1 LVLPGG
7 SSTTNAYGDLPN
19 GLLSVNSTNNGGTGE
34 VSIEAW
40 FRSTGARQWA
50 RVFDF
55 GSRAGTNE
63 SGVLVGL
70 EVPGPGTGGLTNL
83 STNGLDYFFY
93 SAQINNNTTGR
104 RMELRNDDPVLNP
117 VINADAIPVP
127 ANANAHIVV
136 TWKESTGRIQVY
148 EDSIE
153 VISTLTTNAISYIN
167 DLNVWL
173 GRSQFAVDQNLQGE
187 IDEFRIYDHVLTQ
200 REVNGNFQAG
210 PDTVNDTALPA
221 GIAIQPQDVTA
232 LESFAATFSVGA
244 VGTPPIYFQW
254 LRGGNP
260 IPGATSSSYTFNTAT
275 ADNAAQFSVIVS
287 NFASAT
293 PASVTSSV
301 ATLTV
306 VSPVV
311 TLSNR
316 YTFNQAAGETTVI
329 DVAGNKNGE
338 LRGGAVFT
346 GDGKLQLNGADAYV
360 NLPNNLVTGFTSI
373 TIEGWVQDEG
383 SGGWARIFDFGN
395 SAGGEDFP
403 IGSAGTGGTQ
413 YMFLSFP
420 SGNGNL
426 RGAYTIAAGGAAEQ
440 LIEWVGNRPP
450 ANAFH
455 HIVWVSSVAAHT
467 GRLYVNGAQVGEN
480 RNVTLTPAALGPT
493 VNNWLGRS
501 LYNDPLFRGKFDE
514 ICIWDGP
521 MTPAQVQA
529 RFTEGPN
536 TAPAG
541 IRLSITRGAGTV
553 TLRWAASAADFFLES
568 SAALGPG
575 ASWDLVFDVP
585 TVEGDSFVLTV
596 NADEAA
602 QFYRLSR

>member
-1 LVLPGG
+1 
-7 SSTTNAYGDLPN
+7 
-19 GLLSVNSTNNGGTGE
+19 
-34 VSIEAW
+34 
-40 FRSTGARQWA
+40 
-50 RVFDF
+50 
-55 GSRAGTNE
+55 
-63 SGVLVGL
+63 
-70 EVPGPGTGGLTNL
+70 
-83 STNGLDYFFY
+83 
-93 SAQINNNTTGR
+93 
-104 RMELRNDDPVLNP
+104 
-117 VINADAIPVP
+117 
-127 ANANAHIVV
+127 
-136 TWKESTGRIQVY
+136 
-148 EDSIE
+148 
-153 VISTLTTNAISYIN
+153 
-167 DLNVWL
+167 
-173 GRSQFAVDQNLQGE
+173 LQGE

-455 HIVWVSSVAAHT
+455 HIVWVSSAAAHT

-553 TLRWAASAADFFLES
+553 TLRWPASAADFFLES